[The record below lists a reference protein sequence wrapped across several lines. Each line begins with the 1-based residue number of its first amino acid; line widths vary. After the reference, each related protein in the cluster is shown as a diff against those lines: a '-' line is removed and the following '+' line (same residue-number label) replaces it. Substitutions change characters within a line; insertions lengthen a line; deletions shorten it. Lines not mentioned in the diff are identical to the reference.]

1 MAGAGWPPGRSGSPA
16 PVVARH
22 GRPGPVVAW
31 SARPG
36 PPGRPAWA
44 AGPSVVG
51 RRAVLA
57 RRPGRIAPRR
67 HMAQRS
73 VRSNVMLWM
82 VLWSAVSTRRISLMR
97 T

>member
-1 MAGAGWPPGRSGSPA
+1 MAGAGWPPRA
-16 PVVARH
+16 EWQ
-22 GRPGPVVAW
+22 PGPGGRLAW
-31 SARPG
+31 PLRPRWPPGPPVLARLARPSWPAWPARPG
-36 PPGRPAWA
+36 PPA
-44 AGPSVVG
+44 
-51 RRAVLA
+51 
-57 RRPGRIAPRR
+57 GRIAPRR